1 MAMTAGEPR
10 SGGFLS
16 ELGLPRAL
24 AMAAVLLVAV
34 ALQSTLL
41 AKLTL
46 LGVIPQL
53 VLVVVVCLAYL
64 DGPRVG
70 VVLGFAGGLLQ
81 DLLLPQSIIGLTAL
95 VYTLVGYGVASV
107 RQFVPSESVWSPVLG
122 VAIASA
128 IAEFSYA
135 MLAIILGQEWVS
147 ISFTA
152 EVTGLVVLYDTLL
165 TPFAFPLLRKIANRF
180 RPEKVYHW

>member
-1 MAMTAGEPR
+1 MAVAARDPR
-10 SGGFLS
+10 PTGFLS

-24 AMAAVLLVAV
+24 VMAAIVLMAV

-41 AKLTL
+41 ARLTL

-81 DLLLPQSIIGLTAL
+81 DLLLPQSIVGLTAL
-95 VYTLVGYGVASV
+95 VYTLVGYGVGSL
-107 RQFVPSESVWSPVLG
+107 RQFAPGESVWTPVFA

-128 IAEFSYA
+128 IAEFGYA

-147 ISFTA
+147 LSFTA
-152 EVTGLVVLYDTLL
+152 QVTGLVVLYDTLL
-165 TPFAFPLLRKIANRF
+165 TPFVFPFLRRIANRF
-180 RPEKVYHW
+180 RPEKVYRW